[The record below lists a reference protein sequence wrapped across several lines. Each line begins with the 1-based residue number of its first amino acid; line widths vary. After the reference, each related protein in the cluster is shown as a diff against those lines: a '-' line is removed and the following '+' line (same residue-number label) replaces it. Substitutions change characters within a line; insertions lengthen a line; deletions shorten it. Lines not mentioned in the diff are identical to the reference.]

1 MTRKLREN
9 SSVFGA
15 KQCPD
20 SCGTIADWLKTPIG
34 RFPPSKGNT
43 MASKEQ
49 EKELK
54 ELMKETMNFI
64 DKRIGELEKSLLK
77 YADKK
82 LSK

>member
-1 MTRKLREN
+1 MSRSLGRR
-9 SSVFGA
+9 
-15 KQCPD
+15 
-20 SCGTIADWLKTPIG
+20 GTIADRLKTPIG
-34 RFPPSKGNT
+34 QFPPSKGNK

>member
-1 MTRKLREN
+1 
-9 SSVFGA
+9 
-15 KQCPD
+15 
-20 SCGTIADWLKTPIG
+20 
-34 RFPPSKGNT
+34 

-54 ELMKETMNFI
+54 ELMKETMKFI